1 MHEFLLKRIGVD
13 ILIMAL
19 FLVQHGKSLPKEK
32 DPDQSLSKEGFTET
46 QAMAEMAFEQFVQV
60 TRIIHSGKKR
70 ALQTAEIFMKALE
83 PEAGIIKGAGLAPL
97 DDVTQFASS
106 LKNEENINE
115 ENIMVVGHLP
125 FMERLVSYLV
135 TGSPERP
142 VIKFQN
148 SSIICLDTEDVSEP
162 WFIRWALFPRFD

>member
-1 MHEFLLKRIGVD
+1 VHEFLLKRIVVER
-13 ILIMAL
+13 LIMAL

-60 TRIIHSGKKR
+60 TCIIHSGKKR

-83 PEAGIIKGAGLAPL
+83 PEAGIIKGAGLASL

-106 LKNEENINE
+106 LKNE

-162 WFIRWALFPRFD
+162 WFIRWALFQRFD